1 MKMETDFDFS
11 LLEEQPKQTEIN
23 ESILDS
29 DILVDKTNVDKQ
41 TILLNFI
48 NNDEL

>member
-11 LLEEQPKQTEIN
+11 LLEEQLKQTEIN

-29 DILVDKTNVDKQ
+29 DVLVDKTNVDKQ

-48 NNDEL
+48 NNDKL